1 MISHLFFHLVLST
14 ATMGKQMSTTQ
25 INDCCFNS
33 STLATLTTN
42 NYYLS
47 TNPTSTTLTTI
58 FIDDEE
64 SSQDLIL
71 GLSLGITL
79 LIICIIFCYF
89 FKVKGGR
96 TYGEKFYKNNAYDLK
111 ESEYPY
117 EIPVNYNPDYKNSN
131 KIVYNDSNIYSEAE

>member
-1 MISHLFFHLVLST
+1 MIKHRS
-14 ATMGKQMSTTQ
+14 Q

-42 NYYLS
+42 NYYLP
-47 TNPTSTTLTTI
+47 TNPTSTTLTTL
-58 FIDDEE
+58 FINDEE

-89 FKVKGGR
+89 FKVKGGK
-96 TYGEKFYKNNAYDLK
+96 TYGDKFYKNNAYDLK
-111 ESEYPY
+111 ESVYPY
-117 EIPVNYNPDYKNSN
+117 EMPI
-131 KIVYNDSNIYSEAE
+131 